1 MTRSSVGFFGGC
13 LALFGALAAKPAH
26 ADTPADAPAPP
37 VTHTETPE
45 ALRYQAPEGCPNR
58 AQFIAAVTGRGA
70 SFEGKA
76 ASPASAFQV
85 DIEQR
90 ADGFHASLAV
100 QNGALTSN
108 AREVSGP
115 SCVEV
120 VDALA
125 VVTAIALNPA
135 LGAPAAPPAAPAPV
149 PAPVVT
155 RGAPEAPRAPLSGRN
170 FGWKETLE
178 VPAGKL
184 HLDSAIAINALVGGT
199 LGIAPGRVLPR
210 FDITLSRANF
220 VTAPNGQSFVTGT
233 VARVRASLL
242 LDTTWR
248 FGDVRTQVGGQEVG
262 VGLCYT
268 PHYDTAGWVL
278 LGCGEVSV
286 GVIGITERAAVSA
299 AWEGVAT
306 TMEQK
311 STQGF
316 GAVGLNLE
324 ASYNLASHFQIGA
337 RIGAQAFTSDITA
350 SNPNGG
356 AELFHSSPVIGTA
369 VLGVGTHF

>member
-1 MTRSSVGFFGGC
+1 MTQRSVGFFGGS
-13 LALFGALAAKPAH
+13 LALIGALAANPAH
-26 ADTPADAPAPP
+26 ADAPAPP
-37 VTHTETPE
+37 VPHAETPE
-45 ALRYQAPEGCPNR
+45 ALRYQAPEACPNR
-58 AQFIAAVTGRGA
+58 AQFIAAVAGRGA
-70 SFEGKA
+70 SFVGKGT
-76 ASPASAFQV
+76 SPATAFQV

-90 ADGFHASLAV
+90 TGGFHASLAV

-125 VVTAIALNPA
+125 VVTAIALNPS
-135 LGAPAAPPAAPAPV
+135 LGAPAPPPAVAVPEPV
-149 PAPVVT
+149 PVVT
-155 RGAPEAPRAPLSGRN
+155 RAAPEPPRAPLSGRN

-184 HLDSAIAINALVGGT
+184 HLDSAIAINAFVGGT

-210 FDITLSRANF
+210 LDITVSRANF
-220 VTAPNGQSFVTGT
+220 VTAPDGQSFVTGT
-233 VARVRASLL
+233 VARLRASLL

-248 FGDVRTQVGGQEVG
+248 FGDVRTQVGGEEVG

-286 GVIGITERAAVSA
+286 GVIGITERAPAFAASA
-299 AWEGVAT
+299 DGSGFAT
-306 TMEQK
+306 TIEQK

-350 SNPNGG
+350 
-356 AELFHSSPVIGTA
+356 
-369 VLGVGTHF
+369 